1 MKFKNANRKR
11 EGKRA
16 KEGREGIGKE
26 EKRKQGR
33 EVKERRGEEGKINT
47 TVTGNEFSVKRAIM
61 KRGNLICCN
70 KHQGKRPR

>member
-11 EGKRA
+11 EGKRG

-26 EKRKQGR
+26 EKRKKGKGR
-33 EVKERRGEEGKINT
+33 KGEEGKINT

-61 KRGNLICCN
+61 NLL
-70 KHQGKRPR
+70 